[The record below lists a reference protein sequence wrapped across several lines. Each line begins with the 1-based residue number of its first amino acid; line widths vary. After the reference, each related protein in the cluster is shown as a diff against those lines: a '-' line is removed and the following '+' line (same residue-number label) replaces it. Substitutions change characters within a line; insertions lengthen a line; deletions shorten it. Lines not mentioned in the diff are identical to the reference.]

1 MIHLSHNYNSTY
13 IKSITM
19 LTVHHMRVSQSE
31 RIVWLCEELEI
42 KYDLKLHNRDPMF
55 SPQAIKDLYEIG
67 SAPVIQDGDL
77 TMGESAACVEYIIH
91 KHGDGRLALPP
102 SHPNY
107 ADYVYWFAFSNGTLQ
122 PAVSRLMSIKAAGVD
137 SSNDTAKR
145 YQGKL
150 DLYLRHVDGRLGRT
164 NEWLAGEEFT
174 AADIM
179 TVFTLTTMRT
189 FHSIDLSAYSNILAY
204 LKRVVQRPGYTSY
217 REKGDPKLPLM
228 IDGPA
233 PENFLEKLKPK
244 A

>member
-1 MIHLSHNYNSTY
+1 
-13 IKSITM
+13 M

-42 KYDLKLHNRDPMF
+42 EYDLKLHNRDPMF

-122 PAVSRLMSIKAAGVD
+122 PAVSRLMSIKAADVD

-164 NEWLAGEEFT
+164 KEWLAGEEFT

-189 FHSIDLSAYSNILAY
+189 FYSIDLSAYSNILAY
-204 LKRVVQRPGYTSY
+204 LKRVVQRPGYKSY
-217 REKGDPKLPLM
+217 REKGDPELPLM

-233 PENFLEKLKPK
+233 PENFLEKLKSK

>member
-1 MIHLSHNYNSTY
+1 
-13 IKSITM
+13 M

-189 FHSIDLSAYSNILAY
+189 FYSIDLSAYSNILAY
-204 LKRVVQRPGYTSY
+204 LKRVVQRPGYKSY
-217 REKGDPKLPLM
+217 REKGDPELPLM

-233 PENFLEKLKPK
+233 PENFLEKLKSK